1 MDASYSIRNES
12 LHDIIVIMEDDDR
25 KRTLRI
31 PPNGEAAFKAHMLD
45 RPDFRV
51 YEAEA
56 QGDEEPRML
65 TSKNV
70 GPLDSIAASAIEV
83 TYTFDG
89 ARLH

>member
-1 MDASYSIRNES
+1 MDATYSIRNES
-12 LHDIIVIMEDDDR
+12 LHDIVVIMEDDDR
-25 KRTLRI
+25 KRTLKI

-51 YEAEA
+51 YEAEGV
-56 QGDEEPRML
+56 GDKEPAML

-89 ARLH
+89 ARLN

>member
-1 MDASYSIRNES
+1 MDATYSIRNES
-12 LHDIIVIMEDDDR
+12 LHDIVVIMEDDDR
-25 KRTLRI
+25 KRSLKI

-51 YEAEA
+51 YEAE
-56 QGDEEPRML
+56 GESDEEPKML

-70 GPLDSIAASAIEV
+70 GPLDSIAASAIQV

-89 ARLH
+89 ARLN